1 MLLDLALT
9 AFVTLFVV
17 LDPPGMGPIFVA
29 ITRGESRDY
38 RRRMALRG
46 SVVALI
52 ILLIFAFT
60 GDLALRGLG
69 ISIAAFRIAGG
80 ILLLLIAIDM
90 LFARATP
97 LRRTTEAEEE
107 EAEHKRDI
115 SVFPLAIPLIAG
127 PGALTSTVL
136 LMGRTGGSLV
146 MKAVVLAALI
156 AVMAIMLAVLLQGD
170 RINRLLGE
178 TGTNVVGRVFGIVLA
193 ALAVQYVIDGVKE
206 AF

>member
-1 MLLDLALT
+1 MLLDMALT
-9 AFVTLFVV
+9 AFVTFFVV

-29 ITRGESRDY
+29 ITRGESSDY
-38 RRRMALRG
+38 RRLMAFRG
-46 SVVALI
+46 ASVALA

-60 GDLALRGLG
+60 GDLVLRGLG
-69 ISIAAFRIAGG
+69 ISLAAFRIAGG

-90 LFARATP
+90 LFARGTP
-97 LRRTTEAEEE
+97 LRRTTEAEEI

-136 LMGRTGGSLV
+136 LMGRAGDSLLL
-146 MKAVVLAALI
+146 KGAVLAALL
-156 AVMAIMLAVLLQGD
+156 AVMAIMLVVLLAGD
-170 RINRLLGE
+170 RMNRLLGE
-178 TGTNVVGRVFGIVLA
+178 TGTNVVGRVLGIVLA
-193 ALAVQYVIDGVKE
+193 ALAVQYVIDGIKE

>member
-1 MLLDLALT
+1 MILDLALA
-9 AFVTLFVV
+9 AFVTFFVV

-29 ITRGESRDY
+29 ITRGESHEH
-38 RRRMALRG
+38 RRQMALRG
-46 SVVALI
+46 SLIALI
-52 ILLIFAFT
+52 ILLVFAFT
-60 GDLALRGLG
+60 GDLVLRGLG

-90 LFARATP
+90 LFARTTP
-97 LRRTTEAEEE
+97 LRRTTEAEEM

-127 PGALTSTVL
+127 PGALTSIVL
-136 LMGRTGGSLV
+136 LMGRAGESYL
-146 MKAVVLAALI
+146 MKGAVLAALL
-156 AVMAIMLAVLLQGD
+156 AVMAIMLAVLLAGD
-170 RINRLLGE
+170 RMNRLLGE
-178 TGTNVVGRVFGIVLA
+178 TGSNVVGRVLGIILA

>member
-1 MLLDLALT
+1 MLLDLAIT
-9 AFVTLFVV
+9 AFVTFFVV

-29 ITRGESRDY
+29 ITRGESRDH
-38 RRRMALRG
+38 RRLMALRG
-46 SVVALI
+46 SLIALI
-52 ILLIFAFT
+52 ILLVFAFT
-60 GDLALRGLG
+60 GDFVLRGLG

-90 LFARATP
+90 LFARSTP
-97 LRRTTEAEEE
+97 LRRTTEAEEM

-127 PGALTSTVL
+127 PGALTSIVL
-136 LMGRTGGSLV
+136 LMGRAGDSFLLKG
-146 MKAVVLAALI
+146 AVLAALL
-156 AVMAIMLAVLLQGD
+156 AVMAIMLAVLLAGD
-170 RINRLLGE
+170 RMNRLLGE
-178 TGTNVVGRVFGIVLA
+178 TGSNVVGRVLGIILA